1 MNKNDFLE
9 KYGPWALVTGASS
22 GIGAEFCRQLS
33 GYGLNIVMI
42 ARRKSAMEE
51 IAANLVEKYS
61 VEVKTIESDLSKDDF
76 FAKLEPEI
84 SSLDIGIL
92 INNAGFGVKG
102 SFLSNSLERELELL
116 NVNCRAP
123 LELTHIIGQ
132 KMLERKKGGIFFLSS
147 VLGYSASPY
156 FANYAA
162 SKAYNLFM
170 GGALWSELKA
180 AGIEDRPAQEI
191 VAAKNNSSPDD
202 EMAALERAG
211 VTAVTWNDLGYPARL
226 KEIADPPPVLFYKG
240 TLLAS
245 DDRSVAIVGT
255 RSPTTYGRE
264 AAAVLSRGL
273 AQAGLTVVSGLALG
287 IDGVAHRAA
296 LENGGRTIAVMAGG
310 LDGVYPKDH
319 TALFGQVQEHGA
331 VVSEQTLGVRPD
343 SRSFPRRNRLIS
355 GMSLGSVVIE
365 AAEGSG
371 ARHTV
376 YHALDQDRE
385 VFCVPGS
392 IFSPASDFTNRMIK
406 EGAKLVMGVTDILE
420 ELNMV
425 EAAPK
430 AGKSKK
436 TLNALEN
443 VPEQLSFATADDDFP
458 EEQALLSRLTDAPL
472 HIDE

>member
-1 MNKNDFLE
+1 MSNDTKF
-9 KYGPWALVTGASS
+9 WVALSRVP
-22 GIGAEFCRQLS
+22 QL
-33 GYGLNIVMI
+33 GTVKF
-42 ARRKSAMEE
+42 RR
-51 IAANLVEKYS
+51 LVSY
-61 VEVKTIESDLSKDDF
+61 F
-76 FAKLEPEI
+76 
-84 SSLDIGIL
+84 GIL
-92 INNAGFGVKG
+92 ENAWNAGFK
-102 SFLSNSLERELELL
+102 
-116 NVNCRAP
+116 
-123 LELTHIIGQ
+123 
-132 KMLERKKGGIFFLSS
+132 
-147 VLGYSASPY
+147 
-156 FANYAA
+156 
-162 SKAYNLFM
+162 
-170 GGALWSELKA
+170 ELKA
-180 AGIEDRPAQEI
+180 AGIEDRLAQEI

-211 VTAVTWNDLGYPARL
+211 VTAVTWNDLGYPSRL

-240 TLLAS
+240 TRLAS

-273 AQAGLTVVSGLALG
+273 VQAGLTVVSGLALG

-319 TALFGQVQEHGA
+319 TALFGQVQEQGA
-331 VVSEQTLGVRPD
+331 VVSEQALGVRPD

-355 GMSLGSVVIE
+355 GMSLGSLVIE

-430 AGKSKK
+430 VGKSKK

-472 HIDE
+472 HIDDIQRSTGLPIASVSSTLTMLELKGKIKQVGCMHYIRIRETTAVYDN

>member
-1 MNKNDFLE
+1 MSNDTKF
-9 KYGPWALVTGASS
+9 WVALSRVP
-22 GIGAEFCRQLS
+22 QL
-33 GYGLNIVMI
+33 GTVKF
-42 ARRKSAMEE
+42 RR
-51 IAANLVEKYS
+51 LVSY
-61 VEVKTIESDLSKDDF
+61 F
-76 FAKLEPEI
+76 
-84 SSLDIGIL
+84 GIL
-92 INNAGFGVKG
+92 ENAWNAGFK
-102 SFLSNSLERELELL
+102 
-116 NVNCRAP
+116 
-123 LELTHIIGQ
+123 
-132 KMLERKKGGIFFLSS
+132 
-147 VLGYSASPY
+147 
-156 FANYAA
+156 
-162 SKAYNLFM
+162 
-170 GGALWSELKA
+170 ELKA

-273 AQAGLTVVSGLALG
+273 VQAGLTVVSGLALG

-319 TALFGQVQEHGA
+319 TALCEQVQEQGA
-331 VVSEQTLGVRPD
+331 VVSEQALGVRPD

-355 GMSLGSVVIE
+355 GMSLGSLVIE

-430 AGKSKK
+430 VGKLKK

-443 VPEQLSFATADDDFP
+443 VPEQLSFATADDDEP
-458 EEQALLSRLTDAPL
+458 VEQALLSRITDAPL
-472 HIDE
+472 HIDDIQRSSGLPITSVSSTLTMLELKGKIKQVGCMHYIRIRETTAVYDN

>member
-1 MNKNDFLE
+1 MSNDTKF
-9 KYGPWALVTGASS
+9 WVALSRVP
-22 GIGAEFCRQLS
+22 QL
-33 GYGLNIVMI
+33 GTVKF
-42 ARRKSAMEE
+42 RR
-51 IAANLVEKYS
+51 LVSY
-61 VEVKTIESDLSKDDF
+61 F
-76 FAKLEPEI
+76 
-84 SSLDIGIL
+84 GIL
-92 INNAGFGVKG
+92 ENAWNAGFK
-102 SFLSNSLERELELL
+102 
-116 NVNCRAP
+116 
-123 LELTHIIGQ
+123 
-132 KMLERKKGGIFFLSS
+132 
-147 VLGYSASPY
+147 
-156 FANYAA
+156 
-162 SKAYNLFM
+162 
-170 GGALWSELKA
+170 ELKA
-180 AGIEDRPAQEI
+180 AGIEDKPAQEI

-331 VVSEQTLGVRPD
+331 VVSEQVLGVRPA

-430 AGKSKK
+430 VGKSKK

-472 HIDE
+472 HIDDIQRSTGLPITSVSSTLTMLELKGKIKQVGCMHYIRIRETTAVYDN

>member
-1 MNKNDFLE
+1 MSNDTKF
-9 KYGPWALVTGASS
+9 WVALSRVP
-22 GIGAEFCRQLS
+22 QL
-33 GYGLNIVMI
+33 GTVKF
-42 ARRKSAMEE
+42 RR
-51 IAANLVEKYS
+51 LVSY
-61 VEVKTIESDLSKDDF
+61 F
-76 FAKLEPEI
+76 
-84 SSLDIGIL
+84 GIL
-92 INNAGFGVKG
+92 ENAWNAGFK
-102 SFLSNSLERELELL
+102 
-116 NVNCRAP
+116 
-123 LELTHIIGQ
+123 
-132 KMLERKKGGIFFLSS
+132 
-147 VLGYSASPY
+147 
-156 FANYAA
+156 
-162 SKAYNLFM
+162 
-170 GGALWSELKA
+170 ELKA
-180 AGIEDRPAQEI
+180 AGIEDKPAQEI

-273 AQAGLTVVSGLALG
+273 VQAGLTVVSGLALG

-319 TALFGQVQEHGA
+319 TALFRQVQEHGA

-406 EGAKLVMGVTDILE
+406 EGAKLVMGITDILE

-425 EAAPK
+425 EASPK

-443 VPEQLSFATADDDFP
+443 VPEQLSFATADDDEP
-458 EEQALLSRLTDAPL
+458 VEQALLSRITDAPL
-472 HIDE
+472 HIDDIQRSSGLPITSVSSTLTMLELKGKIKQVGCMHYIRIRETTAVYDN